1 MGIVLP
7 KYNQRKGRPM
17 SRSKN
22 YLVQQLQARP
32 IQPKTIISGQNGVF
46 KRLLP
51 PQGSIEILQTNG
63 VPSKTI
69 STTQTTL
76 LTHASPL
83 PTTSATLISVVPPFV
98 ELVSCPTV
106 ICNATVDHDSIP
118 QISIPS
124 PAAYKTENDE
134 HNVDHMEEPEE
145 EEEEEEANGLR
156 DVHNDSFSL
165 SFLDENSRSDMEPV
179 ARNITSTPAHL
190 QVDHFLD
197 SVLEN
202 SSSSLLQTPRR
213 SSPPPS
219 PPGGMGD
226 HSWLPELSLTSF
238 LGTLPSSSDSRM
250 MMHHHEDSIQ
260 STGSEVDR
268 QLSLMLNE
276 NSLDFTNKFAHLASA
291 LNSAD

>member
-124 PAAYKTENDE
+124 PAAYETENDE
-134 HNVDHMEEPEE
+134 HNVDHMEEPEDE
-145 EEEEEEANGLR
+145 EEPPSPSGGRLMIRSAFLFLTKIL
-156 DVHNDSFSL
+156 DPTWSL
-165 SFLDENSRSDMEPV
+165 SRGTLPPLLLISK
-179 ARNITSTPAHL
+179 STISSILFSKIRAVHFSKRQGDLLRHPHL
-190 QVDHFLD
+190 QVEWVITLGCLSFH
-197 SVLEN
+197 
-202 SSSSLLQTPRR
+202 SLLSWVLYRLRQTQ
-213 SSPPPS
+213 
-219 PPGGMGD
+219 G
-226 HSWLPELSLTSF
+226 
-238 LGTLPSSSDSRM
+238 
-250 MMHHHEDSIQ
+250 
-260 STGSEVDR
+260 
-268 QLSLMLNE
+268 
-276 NSLDFTNKFAHLASA
+276 
-291 LNSAD
+291 